1 MGLSLFYRL
10 TLPGRTSLH
19 EARAKISALKSFA
32 DTLEFDAVLGPSDYS
47 VDELVQEYDHCEIV
61 PIVVATM
68 AGDTPDFYG
77 FSSSDPCVPTFV
89 IAPGKE
95 CEPAIFGFL
104 PPGSRARYPDF
115 DDDMCPGDWF
125 WSGACKTQYASIIS
139 NEHFVACHVGLVRVL
154 DHARTLGIDV
164 SVEDET
170 GYWDHRSTDKLIA
183 AVVDMNRIIARFAG
197 ALSDRMGD
205 AHRIE
210 APIFDHAEFEH
221 LEMERPESGGQADG
235 VR

>member
-1 MGLSLFYRL
+1 MGLTLFYRL
-10 TLPGRTSLH
+10 TLPGRTSLD
-19 EARAKISALKSFA
+19 EVRTKLSALKSFA
-32 DTLEFDAVLGPSDYS
+32 ATLEFDAVVGPHDYS
-47 VDELVQEYDHCEIV
+47 VDELVREYDRPEIV
-61 PIVVATM
+61 PIVVTTM

-77 FSSSDPCVPTFV
+77 FSSSDPCVPTFA
-89 IAPGKE
+89 IAPGRE

-104 PPGSRARYPDF
+104 PPGSRARYSDS
-115 DDDMCPGDWF
+115 DDDRSPGDWF
-125 WSGACKTQYASIIS
+125 WSGACKTQYASIVS
-139 NEHFVACHVGLVRVL
+139 NEHFVKCHVGLVRVL

-164 SVEDET
+164 SVADEG

-205 AHRIE
+205 AHSIE

-221 LEMERPESGGQADG
+221 LEMERPEPGGQADG
-235 VR
+235 MK